1 MADKLPDKWTS
12 RDFPVLVEVVRRVDA
27 GEDFILASDVAS
39 TLGMDEGDVEA
50 AGRALRRR
58 GLVVNSGSMAAEFDT
73 FADVSGEAYL
83 LTGLHPSGDDAV
95 SRLVDALRQAADQVD
110 DPVEKGRLRALADHA
125 GSVSR
130 DVLGGVLTAV
140 LTAGVGG

>member
-1 MADKLPDKWTS
+1 MTDKLPDKWTS

-27 GEDFILASDVAS
+27 GEDFILASDVAV

-58 GLVVNSGSMAAEFDT
+58 GLVVDSGSMAAEFDT

-95 SRLVDALRQAADQVD
+95 SRLVDALRQAAEQVE

-125 GSVSR
+125 GSVSP
-130 DVLGGVLTAV
+130 DVLGGVLTLDAPMNA
-140 LTAGVGG
+140 L